1 MKKLAKRIAILTFL
15 GATGIFYG
23 CGTSSSTP
31 KMFNT
36 NEVTRTKEAKE
47 TVQPSPSVVT
57 KDTTTNQ
64 KIYVYICGQIKKPGV
79 YTMTPGARVDDVVKQ
94 AGGMTKEASLSSVN
108 LAAVVTD
115 EQQIYIPSKEEI
127 NATKSE
133 RSATVQKGTGQATA
147 AQPSEKININ
157 TASKS
162 ELMSLPGIGE
172 RKAESIL
179 AYRSAKGSFSSIEEL
194 TKVDGIK
201 SGVLNKIKEKITV

>member
-64 KIYVYICGQIKKPGV
+64 KIYVYIC
-79 YTMTPGARVDDVVKQ
+79 M
-94 AGGMTKEASLSSVN
+94 
-108 LAAVVTD
+108 
-115 EQQIYIPSKEEI
+115 
-127 NATKSE
+127 
-133 RSATVQKGTGQATA
+133 
-147 AQPSEKININ
+147 
-157 TASKS
+157 
-162 ELMSLPGIGE
+162 
-172 RKAESIL
+172 
-179 AYRSAKGSFSSIEEL
+179 
-194 TKVDGIK
+194 
-201 SGVLNKIKEKITV
+201 